1 MFCPN
6 CGNNIADNAT
16 FCPKCGATVG
26 QDAHAASP
34 APQPAAKKEPK
45 PKKGIAF
52 KVLSAIVGI
61 LLIRLLTIVLT
72 KVVIPT
78 ITNQQPAAHQTQT
91 ASDLSGLYTD
101 EEIAELEK
109 QVMNRYGDAWAL
121 SDCQVET
128 TDDQVQL
135 SFTSAVR
142 STDASAPTLCTL
154 FAQEYLTSESAS
166 NEADYV
172 AGLEQ
177 QTGIS
182 GVTEHIALYYADGE
196 VCGEGLFNDQGL
208 MSYSLAYQS

>member
-6 CGNNIADNAT
+6 CGNSIADNAT

-26 QDAHAASP
+26 QGANAASP
-34 APQPAAKKEPK
+34 TPQPAAKKESK
-45 PKKGIAF
+45 PRKWIR
-52 KVLSAIVGI
+52 AIIILALATLVG
-61 LLIRLLTIVLT
+61 RLLALAMTRVFAPA
-72 KVVIPT
+72 V
-78 ITNQQPAAHQTQT
+78 TNQQPAAHQTQT
-91 ASDLSGLYTD
+91 TSDLSGLYTD
-101 EEIAELEK
+101 EEIAELE
-109 QVMNRYGDAWAL
+109 QQIMSRYGDAWAL

-135 SFTSAVR
+135 SLTSAVR

-182 GVTEHIALYYADGE
+182 RVTEHIALYYADGE